1 MPPFGHSTQLRVFVD
16 PDLLQYDDVLLR
28 RRYARAMDIHAPDPE
43 ALEALMHEQE
53 TASGADTR
61 GEQVRAE
68 NLIAAKY
75 WGGIE
80 YRIIATFVLF
90 AACWIAVIVL
100 GVNDV
105 VPLWAGLIVNSVFA
119 STFYMPMHEAVHKNI
134 WGKQTRGR
142 RIEDAIGV
150 LSSIPTGI
158 NFTAHRASHMRHHAY
173 TNDPKRDPDHF
184 TEGQLSEL
192 PKKFYGMTMLYSFLP
207 FFALIRPLRILLPKQ
222 LRNVLEEQVGNRAE
236 GKAQIRFWMLT
247 TLVLVVSFVA
257 GYGVE
262 ALLLWW
268 LPARIQLCWLM
279 FIFAWYP
286 HHPARETSRYRHTRV
301 AVFRGSGVII
311 RGHDYHA
318 MHHLFPR
325 VAHYRLKSL
334 WSDLAPEMVERGVRT
349 EGRAVGATGPVVW

>member
-1 MPPFGHSTQLRVFVD
+1 MMSDTPSPEELERVLDDRAAIEVGDVD
-16 PDLLQYDDVLLR
+16 RSVRVD
-28 RRYARAMDIHAPDPE
+28 H
-43 ALEALMHEQE
+43 
-53 TASGADTR
+53 
-61 GEQVRAE
+61 VRAE
-68 NLIAAKY
+68 NQVAARY
-75 WGGIE
+75 WGGLQP
-80 YRIIATFVLF
+80 RIIATFLVF
-90 AACWIAVIVL
+90 SVCWGGVVYL
-100 GVNDV
+100 GATGRIS
-105 VPLWAGLIVNSVFA
+105 LWLGLLLNSVFA
-119 STFYMPMHEAVHKNI
+119 STFYMPLHEAAHRNI
-134 WGKQTRGR
+134 WGRTSRGR
-142 RIEDAIGV
+142 RLEDVIGT
-150 LSSIPTGI
+150 LCSIPTGI
-158 NFTAHRASHMRHHAY
+158 EFFSHRAGHMRHHAH
-173 TNDPKRDPDHF
+173 TNDPLRDPDHF
-184 TEGQLSEL
+184 TEGPLRDL

-207 FFALIRPLRILLPKQ
+207 FFALIRPLRLLLPKQ

-247 TLVLVVSFVA
+247 TLALVVSFVA
-257 GYGVE
+257 GYGVK

-301 AVFRGSGVII
+301 AVFRGSGLII

-325 VAHYRLKSL
+325 VAHYRLKTL